1 MPRQVR
7 HDADTIDATVRA
19 AIEPG
24 ADDPRILDVR
34 LPRRTLLRLAGLAA
48 LGIVGAERVLGA
60 VAPRAG
66 RGGDTMTAAAPDPIE
81 VLAGDLEY
89 DVERI
94 FRFVADEVRYEPYEG
109 ILRGAR
115 GTLAGRAGNSLDQAL
130 LLAALLDAS
139 GVPVRFVDAAIDE
152 RTAGTML
159 ASTAVTASVALDEAM
174 AVLRGS
180 GGTPAGRTSNVGA
193 PSPDP
198 GVRAAVDR
206 IPEVAAAVQ
215 AAARS
220 QVDASLAMLGEALAG
235 AGVTLPSATSVLP
248 PLELARHAW
257 VQAASGPD
265 WLDLDPTLPT
275 NGLGDAPATPTGE
288 PATALPDGL
297 RHRVAIRVLRERLV
311 GGALT
316 EDLILE
322 HEAFADELAG
332 EPLVLLHEKP
342 AGLEAMGIS
351 VTGALTGQTHYL
363 PILQV
368 GGRSLIGLAGITLG
382 GGGGARGGVGG
393 ESDADGEATAEWLEV
408 DVTAPD
414 GTARR
419 PRRPLFARVGDVA
432 RATGTFDATQLPPVE
447 LLDLGEQHAAEYL
460 PLRTLHFIAVTTGPT
475 SGDIVRRAG
484 EGTDGMGLFQWGSQL
499 YQLGRDAIEADLAL
513 PLGVRTF
520 IDAPNVVTN
529 RLGLEIGPDGVPT
542 TTAGF
547 DLLLRSFGHLPVA
560 DVPPRAAPGL
570 VSGVISHVAERLAL
584 GDGLPPDIAG
594 PGSAVSVGAVLERA
608 RAVGVPLR
616 VLRGTVPDDLA
627 YPEAA
632 RRRLAAA
639 LGDGWVAV
647 APAQPVTLGDVPRTG
662 WWLVDPATGRAVD
675 MMDDGRGAEGVEYP
689 GVVASIPWRAI
700 GSFAKLGLCVLE
712 LAHQLYLVF
721 EVVTGDAGM
730 VYGLVLG
737 ALTHRLGHWACH

>member
-1 MPRQVR
+1 MAVERDPGHPR
-7 HDADTIDATVRA
+7 TL
-19 AIEPG
+19 E
-24 ADDPRILDVR
+24 VR
-34 LPRRTLLRLAGLAA
+34 LPRRTFLRLAGLAA
-48 LGIVGAERVLGA
+48 LGILGAERVVGA
-60 VAPRAG
+60 VGVPAG
-66 RGGDTMTAAAPDPIE
+66 AAGDTATAAAPDPIE

-94 FRFVADEVRYEPYEG
+94 FRFVADEVRYEPYDG

-115 GTLAGRAGNSLDQAL
+115 GALAGRAGNSLDQAL

-139 GVPVRFVDAAIDE
+139 GVPVRFVDASIDE
-152 RTAGTML
+152 TTAGAVL
-159 ASTAVTASVALDEAM
+159 ATTAVPASVALDGTM

-180 GGTPAGRTSNVGA
+180 GGTAAGGTPDIDA
-193 PSPDP
+193 LSPDP
-198 GVRAAVDR
+198 AVRAAAGR
-206 IPEVAAAVQ
+206 IPEVATAIQ

-220 QVDASLAMLGEALAG
+220 QLDASLAMLGEALAG
-235 AGVTLPSATSVLP
+235 AGVTLPLTTSALP
-248 PLELARHAW
+248 LLERSRHAW

-265 WLDLDPTLPT
+265 WLDLDPTLPPS
-275 NGLGDAPATPTGE
+275 GPGGAPATPVGE
-288 PATALPDGL
+288 PVATLPDEL
-297 RHRVAIRVLRERLV
+297 RHRVAFRVLRERLV

-342 AGLEAMGIS
+342 AGLEALGVS
-351 VTGALTGQTHYL
+351 VTGVLTGQTQYL

-368 GGRSLIGLAGITLG
+368 GDRSLIGLAGVTLG
-382 GGGGARGGVGG
+382 GSGGALGGIEG
-393 ESDADGEATAEWLEV
+393 EVDREGEATAEWLEV
-408 DVTAPD
+408 EVSAPD

-419 PRRPLFARVGDVA
+419 TRRPLFDRVGDDV
-432 RATGTFDATQLPPVE
+432 RATGTFDAAQVPPVE
-447 LLDLGEQHAAEYL
+447 LLDLGEQLGAEYL
-460 PLRTLHFIAVTTGPT
+460 PLRTLHFIAVTTGLT
-475 SGDIVRRAG
+475 SGDVVRRVD
-484 EGTDGMGLFQWGSQL
+484 EGPDGMGSFQWGSQL
-499 YQLGRDAIEADLAL
+499 YQLSRDAMEADLAL

-529 RLGLEIGPDGVPT
+529 RLGLEIGPDGAPT
-542 TTAGF
+542 TTAGY
-547 DLLLRSFGHLPVA
+547 DLLLRSFGHLSVA
-560 DVPPRAAPGL
+560 DIPPQVAPGL
-570 VSGVISHVAERLAL
+570 VSGVISHVTERLAL
-584 GDGLPPDIAG
+584 GDGLPADIAG

-608 RAVGVPLR
+608 RVDGIPLR
-616 VLRGTVPDDLA
+616 VLRGSVPDDLA

-647 APAQPVTLGDVPRTG
+647 VPAGPVTLGGMPRAG
-662 WWLVDPATGRAVD
+662 WWLIDPVSGSAVD
-675 MMDDGRGAEGVEYP
+675 MMGDGRGSNLVEYP

-700 GSFAKLGLCVLE
+700 GSFARIGLCVLH
-712 LAHQLYLVF
+712 LAHEVHLVW
-721 EVVTGDAGM
+721 EVVTGNPAM